1 MDSLFTLMKAFLSFI
16 MTIWIGFRPPW
27 PRFDKL
33 RKCSCLSPY
42 NENIFIFTCVKSLQH
57 KSNENSYQLVQ
68 QTQTS
73 QGQKEGDWWGL
84 NIIQCTNNISTVHLQ
99 HLCFLWVRHRRAI
112 MLVPPRHDNRLHF
125 LTLQMLSRR
134 TLKPSKIFH
143 YVY

>member
-1 MDSLFTLMKAFLSFI
+1 MDSLFTLMKAFLSF

-42 NENIFIFTCVKSLQH
+42 NENIFIFTRVKSLQH

-73 QGQKEGDWWGL
+73 QGQKEGDGWGL

-99 HLCFLWVRHRRAI
+99 HLCFLWVRHRRPI